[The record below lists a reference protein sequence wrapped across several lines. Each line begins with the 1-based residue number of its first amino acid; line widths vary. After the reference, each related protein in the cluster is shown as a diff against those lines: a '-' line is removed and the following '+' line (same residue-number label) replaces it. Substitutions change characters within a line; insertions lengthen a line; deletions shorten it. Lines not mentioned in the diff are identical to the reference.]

1 MYSSSSYSRVAINH
15 FTSAICVDAAQ
26 QSLTFSYGYSVFS
39 GDGGETKN
47 IWQARKKSFFLLVWT
62 SENVDALLGLK
73 PLLWL
78 QLGMCEL
85 AMCVCVYVWGL
96 GYSNKLTHFGTRF
109 CYYTEGEGLH
119 AFVHTISLIF
129 QLGVWPFYSR
139 LPCYPIIV
147 PGYRLYLF
155 HAYRRTTKR
164 VRVM

>member
-1 MYSSSSYSRVAINH
+1 MYSRVAINH

-78 QLGMCEL
+78 QLGMCVCI
-85 AMCVCVYVWGL
+85 CVGVG
-96 GYSNKLTHFGTRF
+96 
-109 CYYTEGEGLH
+109 
-119 AFVHTISLIF
+119 IF
-129 QLGVWPFYSR
+129 QQTDTFRDQVLSR
-139 LPCYPIIV
+139 
-147 PGYRLYLF
+147 GG
-155 HAYRRTTKR
+155 TTFF
-164 VRVM
+164 